1 MCLNPMGELS
11 LTCDRENREWWSRK
25 IKAIYI
31 WYLELVAKRLCCI
44 NSLNA

>member
-1 MCLNPMGELS
+1 MCLNSMGELS
-11 LTCDRENREWWSRK
+11 LMCDRENREWWSRK